1 MIWLPPAPL
10 RRPTPMLHQ
19 GASWTIEYPAG
30 EPLVSDPLE
39 MDWAR
44 DDAVLGPADLKQVF
58 KFEPKETTVL
68 RVLNQYNVS

>member
-1 MIWLPPAPL
+1 MP
-10 RRPTPMLHQ
+10 HQ
-19 GASWTIEYPAG
+19 GAPWIIEYPG
-30 EPLVSDPLE
+30 NHLDVVLLE

-68 RVLNQYNVS
+68 RVLSQYNVS

>member
-1 MIWLPPAPL
+1 
-10 RRPTPMLHQ
+10 
-19 GASWTIEYPAG
+19 
-30 EPLVSDPLE
+30 

-44 DDAVLGPADLKQVF
+44 DDAVLGSADLKQVF

>member
-1 MIWLPPAPL
+1 MLP
-10 RRPTPMLHQ
+10 
-19 GASWTIEYPAG
+19 WTIEHPAG
-30 EPLVSDPLE
+30 LLLVRDPLE